1 MAVLTDWTMR
11 GMFISIS
18 NAFSRGPGPGGGP
31 QRRSV
36 RPKPL
41 SGRLL
46 VIALL
51 LSSCGAA
58 QEVWSRHIIDNSS
71 KGADGVRLADVNG
84 DGLLDIAS
92 GWEQGGIVRAYINPG
107 HAGVKQRWP
116 AVTVGPATHVE
127 DAVLVDLDG
136 DGAFDVVSSG
146 EGASRSILFHWAPRE
161 KQRYLDADAWRT
173 EALPIAQDKTKWMF
187 AVPVQLDGRNGPD
200 LVAGSKGSKPGEA
213 TIGWFQSPTNARDLN
228 GWSWHPLRS
237 AGWIMGIEVVDM
249 NGDGEQDIVF
259 TDRFNGARSGCYW
272 LENPGVRHQ
281 QDRAWKE
288 HPIGVAG
295 QDALFF
301 SFTDL
306 DGDGL
311 LDVVVG
317 THEPK
322 GTVPATALYYL
333 RRLDQAGTR
342 WAGRR
347 IPLPADSGLVKSV
360 TAGDINRDG
369 KTDLVV
375 SFVQA
380 KDKSGV
386 LWLSHDGA
394 PFTGRWTSHPLSGP
408 EGVKYDLVALV
419 DLDGDGD
426 LDVITTEETANLGVI
441 WYENPTMKAP

>member
-1 MAVLTDWTMR
+1 MLTDGPFRATLV
-11 GMFISIS
+11 SAS
-18 NAFSRGPGPGGGP
+18 NAFNRDPSPGFGLQSRSITSKPWAGIVLVTALFLS
-31 QRRSV
+31 RSV
-36 RPKPL
+36 
-41 SGRLL
+41 
-46 VIALL
+46 
-51 LSSCGAA
+51 AA
-58 QEVWSRHIIDNSS
+58 QAVWSRHIIDNSS

-84 DGLLDIAS
+84 DGLLDIAT

-107 HAGVKQRWP
+107 HARVKQRWP
-116 AVTVGPATHVE
+116 AVTAGPATNVE
-127 DAVLVDLDG
+127 DAVFVDLDG
-136 DGAFDVVSSG
+136 DGAVDVVSSC

-161 KQRYLDADAWRT
+161 KQGYLDADAWRT
-173 EALPIAQDKTKWMF
+173 EALPIAQDRTKWMF
-187 AVPVQLDGRNGPD
+187 AVPVPLDGRNGPD

-213 TIGWFQSPTNARDLN
+213 TIGWFQAPANARELN

-249 NGDGEQDIVF
+249 NGDGELDIVF

-272 LENPGVRHQ
+272 LENPGVGPLP
-281 QDRAWKE
+281 DRAWKE
-288 HPIGVAG
+288 HPIGVKG

-301 SFTDL
+301 GLTDL

-311 LDVVVG
+311 LDIVVG

-322 GTVPATALYYL
+322 GTVPATSLYYL
-333 RRLDQAGTR
+333 RRLDHAGTR
-342 WAGRR
+342 WAERK
-347 IPLPADSGLVKSV
+347 IPLPADAGLVKSV

-386 LWLSHDGA
+386 LWFSHDGS

-408 EGVKYDLVALV
+408 EGVKYDGVSFV

-441 WYENPTMKAP
+441 WYENPTMKAS